1 MLCSV
6 CIAPLSANA
15 VSGSSDFG
23 SSMKMTGL
31 KASAVTIKVNGT
43 ALSAAGKTAPVK
55 KGSAILAPAKNL
67 ASALGAKYSKKGSKA
82 TLKSGKKKLVFTV
95 GKNKA
100 SLSGKSVKL
109 KAKTIKKAGM
119 PMIDAATTAKNL
131 GFKTASYVSDK
142 NTLYIAKSLLTGNLA
157 INEICSYN
165 KTCFVDENNKHSDW
179 IEIYNGTYED
189 IDLSGYYM
197 TDKAEKPTKAKIAGG
212 NTVVRSGN
220 YAIMVLSGNSVVIS
234 TKYPH
239 LNFRLSKEG
248 GETVYLM
255 SKDGKTVLDKIL
267 VPALDADVT
276 YGRIPDGSGDFKVI
290 KNPTPGKAN

>member
-1 MLCSV
+1 MESKEPTNK
-6 CIAPLSANA
+6 PLKKGKTLLLFDIDGTLTAARQSIKQNMI
-15 VSGSSDFG
+15 DCL
-23 SSMKMTGL
+23 K
-31 KASAVTIKVNGT
+31 KAS
-43 ALSAAGKTAPVK
+43 
-55 KGSAILAPAKNL
+55 
-67 ASALGAKYSKKGSKA
+67 
-82 TLKSGKKKLVFTV
+82 
-95 GKNKA
+95 
-100 SLSGKSVKL
+100 
-109 KAKTIKKAGM
+109 
-119 PMIDAATTAKNL
+119 
-131 GFKTASYVSDK
+131 
-142 NTLYIAKSLLTGNLA
+142 
-157 INEICSYN
+157 
-165 KTCFVDENNKHSDW
+165 
-179 IEIYNGTYED
+179 TYED